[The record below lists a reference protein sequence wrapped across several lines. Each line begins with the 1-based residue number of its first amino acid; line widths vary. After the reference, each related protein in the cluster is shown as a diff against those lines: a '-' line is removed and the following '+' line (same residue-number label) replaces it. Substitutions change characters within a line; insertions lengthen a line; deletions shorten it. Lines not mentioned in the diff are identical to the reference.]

1 VTERRGIERVLWRI
15 DIVRNTG
22 AYYFSAGWAWRRW
35 LPAVLRAWSLV
46 LL

>member
-22 AYYFSAGWAWRRW
+22 AYYFYFSAGWAWRR
-35 LPAVLRAWSLV
+35 
-46 LL
+46 